1 MNCADCRELLV
12 GYIEGLLDA
21 HQNEEICRH
30 LKTCIDCRKELEEAK
45 ALQNRLVVNGHR
57 SNANDIENAVM
68 DRIIREQ
75 AFKLR
80 KANQD
85 KQHVNIWRLIMRNR
99 IVQLAAAAAI
109 IIAILVGIYFIT
121 GKTPAVTCCAWAK
134 IADKV
139 QQFKTCVCRIHIQQ
153 SGGAVGQKG
162 QQIES
167 KMYISSDYGYRTETS
182 LDGNVMQQMYMNPGE
197 KAMIIVMPSDKKYM
211 RMVLTDDYLPKMKSQ
226 MQDPRY
232 ALTRFMTGQFKE
244 LGKDVIGGV
253 EVKGIEVVNP
263 PAVSGIYNNFIGRT
277 WVDVATEYPV
287 RIEIDTEIGTGADK
301 MKMLMVMD
309 DFEWGAEL
317 DPGIFEPNI
326 PADYT
331 MMSEMKMPGHDEA
344 SAIEGLRLFAEMTDG
359 NYPSQMNVMTLT
371 KESAE
376 AYGKKLGATKT
387 KPTDEQTQ
395 QMTATMVKFQ
405 SPVLFYIK
413 LTQDGNDPAYYGKD
427 VTPGDANAV
436 LMSWKISDDT
446 YRVIFGDL
454 SVENVTAEQLRKMEQ
469 AVKQ

>member
-1 MNCADCRELLV
+1 MNCVECRELLV
-12 GYIEGLLDA
+12 GYIERLLDA
-21 HQNEEICRH
+21 QQGETVRRH
-30 LKTCIDCRKELEEAK
+30 LKDCPDCRKELK
-45 ALQNRLVVNGHR
+45 QIMALQNRLVADGHR
-57 SNANDIENAVM
+57 SSANDLENAVM
-68 DRIIREQ
+68 DRIVREQ

-80 KANQD
+80 ETNQD
-85 KQHVNIWRLIMRNR
+85 KQYVNIWRSIMRSP
-99 IVQLAAAAAI
+99 ITKLAMAAVVIITVGLAI
-109 IIAILVGIYFIT
+109 YYFAGGGT
-121 GKTPAVTCCAWAK
+121 KSCCAWPL

-139 QQFKTCVCRIHIQQ
+139 AQIKTCVCRIHIQQ

-197 KAMIIVMPSDKKYM
+197 KAMIIVMPTEKKYM

-232 ALTRFMTGQFKE
+232 ALTRFMTGQLKE
-244 LGKDVIGGV
+244 LGKDVIDGV

-263 PAVSGIYNNFIGRT
+263 PAVSGIYNNFTGRT

-309 DFEWGAEL
+309 EFDWGAEL

-331 MMSEMKMPGHDEA
+331 MMAEMKMPGHDEA

-359 NYPSQMNVMTLT
+359 HYPSQMNVMTLT

-395 QMTATMVKFQ
+395 KMTATMVKFQ
-405 SPVLFYIK
+405 SPVLFYTK
-413 LTQDGNDPAYYGKD
+413 LAQDGNQPAYYGQD
-427 VTPGDANAV
+427 VKAGDANAV
-436 LMSWKISDDT
+436 LMRWKISDDT

-454 SVENVTAEQLRKMEQ
+454 TAENVSTEQLKEMEQ
-469 AVKQ
+469 PTSP